1 MRHVVFRVDKSL
13 YAVPLSAVREVFPAP
28 GHYTRVPKA
37 PRFLRGVLNLRGRV
51 VPVVELS
58 ALLEL
63 PAAEA
68 KSNKVVLLDFSRR
81 ELGLL
86 VTEVEGIENL
96 EKLSPPAARTAAV
109 KGVGRL
115 GARPVTVL
123 DPEGTDAAVAAAFT
137 SG

>member
-1 MRHVVFRVDKSL
+1 MRHVVFRIEKAL
-13 YAVPLSAVREVFPAP
+13 YAVPLSSVREVFPAP

-37 PRFLRGVLNLRGRV
+37 PKSVRGVLNLRGRV

-58 ALLEL
+58 ALLDL
-63 PAAEA
+63 PPVETKAG
-68 KSNKVVLLDFSRR
+68 KIVLLDFSRR

-96 EKLSPPAARTAAV
+96 DKLSAPAARSPAV
-109 KGVGRL
+109 KGVARL

-123 DPEGTDAAVAAAFT
+123 DPEGADAAVAAAFT